1 MNLKNSK
8 TTSKGKKSGRLRGVE
23 IKTGCQVSIVNLAT
37 GEQLNLKV
45 VSSVQPGVQL
55 DEVSSWSP
63 LGKALWGRRV
73 GESIS
78 VDTPKGRVRYQ
89 ILKITEGE

>member
-8 TTSKGKKSGRLRGVE
+8 PASKGKKSGRLGGVG
-23 IKTGCQVSIVNLAT
+23 IKTGCWVSIVNLAT
-37 GEQLNLKV
+37 GEVLNLKV
-45 VSSVQPGVQL
+45 VTSVQPGVQL

-63 LGKALWGRRV
+63 LGKALWGRKG

-78 VDTPKGRVRYQ
+78 VDTPNGPVRYQ
-89 ILKITEGE
+89 ILKIREGE

>member
-8 TTSKGKKSGRLRGVE
+8 TASKGKKSGRLRGVE
-23 IKTGCQVSIVNLAT
+23 IKTGCRVSIVNLAT
-37 GEQLNLKV
+37 GEQLNLKLV
-45 VSSVQPGVQL
+45 TSVQTGVQL
-55 DEVSSWSP
+55 AEVSSWSP

-73 GESIS
+73 GESMS
-78 VDTPKGRVRYQ
+78 VDTPKGRMRYQ